1 MKTKSAKKRQA
12 IVDVAAQL
20 FRELGYE
27 RTSMADILERVGG
40 SRATLYNHFPSK
52 EVLFLET
59 AFPPLE
65 KESNAVHGV
74 LDGLEDDIEAQL
86 FEFGRRGLELAY
98 RPDVVAARRL
108 TISEATRFN
117 IGPLGYQ
124 LGYLPLLNRVSSFME
139 RAIAAGR
146 LRSADPSLLA
156 LQLAALLEAELIQR
170 LLHAVIGPGED
181 LEIPAKARRAVD
193 SFMAIYRPR

>member
-20 FRELGYE
+20 FREVGYE

-59 AFPPLE
+59 AFAPIE
-65 KESNAVHGV
+65 KESIAVHDV
-74 LDGLEDDIEAQL
+74 LDGPLDDIEEL
-86 FEFGRRGLELAY
+86 LLEFGRRGLELAY
-98 RPDVVAARRL
+98 SPDVIAARRL

-124 LGYLPLLNRVSSFME
+124 VGYLPLLNRLAGFME
-139 RAIAAGR
+139 RAMAAGL
-146 LRSADPSLLA
+146 LRETSPILAA
-156 LQLAALLEAELIQR
+156 LQLSALMEAELIQR
-170 LLHAVIGPGED
+170 LLYAVIEPGED
-181 LEIPAKARRAVD
+181 LDIPAKVRRAVD
-193 SFMAIYRPR
+193 AFMAIYRA

>member
-20 FRELGYE
+20 FREVGYE

-59 AFPPLE
+59 AFPPIE
-65 KESNAVHGV
+65 KESIAVHEV
-74 LDGLEDDIEAQL
+74 LDGLRDDIEAQL
-86 FEFGRRGLELAY
+86 FEFGQRGLELAY

-124 LGYLPLLNRVSSFME
+124 LGYLPLQNRITGFMQC
-139 RAIAAGR
+139 AMTAGR
-146 LRSADPSLLA
+146 LRSGDPALAA
-156 LQLAALLEAELIQR
+156 LQLSALLEAELIQR
-170 LLHAVIGPGED
+170 LLYAVIEPGED
-181 LEIPAKARRAVD
+181 LEIPAKVRRAID
-193 SFMAIYRPR
+193 AFMAIYRP